1 MHALCRVLFRRPGL
15 HELRTA
21 NSPPGRWG
29 SSQGCPHRTVWPSW
43 AIHTPGSY
51 GRHPARAQRHAGQES
66 AHQEA
71 PRAFDLMALGKQ
83 PRDSILA
90 AGAGQRLAG
99 MLVQLL
105 SWVLMARGCQSQ
117 VGMGGPP
124 SRHGHR
130 QGAEV
135 QWAENLGE
143 NANGVLPVLGLTPA
157 LPSRTSF
164 HEQ

>member
-117 VGMGGPP
+117 VGMGGATIQTWAQAGGGSPVGGKLGGECQRCASSSGPDTSP
-124 SRHGHR
+124 S
-130 QGAEV
+130 V
-135 QWAENLGE
+135 PNLI
-143 NANGVLPVLGLTPA
+143 P
-157 LPSRTSF
+157 
-164 HEQ
+164 